1 MRLGQYSTTTAEQS
15 WCGVPTDDD
24 TIINL
29 SEAGSEAGLEIPRSS
44 SEFLATWQW
53 QRKAELAL
61 EYAQETGT
69 GVYDADDV
77 TRHAPVDDPGKVVCV
92 GLNYRDHAEEGDN
105 PIPDEPVL
113 FSKFPTTV
121 NDPDGTISWD
131 PDLTEKV
138 DYEAELVVVIGE
150 EARRV
155 EPEDAFDH
163 VAGYLVGND
172 VSARDLQHGDGQWVR
187 GKSLDGFAPI
197 GPELVTADEVEDPH
211 DLEIWA
217 DVNGERLQESTTANF
232 IFGID
237 ELVSFCSQ
245 AFTLEPGDLLFT
257 GTPPGVGVYREPPV
271 LLEDGDSVTIG
282 VEELGELTND
292 CAFE

>member
-1 MRLGQYSTTTAEQS
+1 MRLGQYSTTEAAQH
-15 WCGVPTDDD
+15 WCGVPTDDGS
-24 TIINL
+24 IINL
-29 SEAGSEAGLEIPRSS
+29 AEAGREAGLEIPRSS
-44 SEFLATWQW
+44 SEFIATWNW

-61 EYAQETGT
+61 EYADETGV
-69 GVYDADDV
+69 GVYDADEV
-77 TRHAPVDDPGKVVCV
+77 TRHAPIDDPGKVVCV
-92 GLNYRDHAEEGDN
+92 GLNYEDHAEEGDN

-138 DYEAELVVVIGE
+138 DYEAELVIVIGE

-155 EPEDAFDH
+155 DEEDAFDH

-197 GPELVTADEVEDPH
+197 GPELVTTDEVSDPH

-217 DVNGERLQESTTANF
+217 EVNGERLQDSSTSNF

-245 AFTLEPGDLLFT
+245 AFTLEPGDLIFT

-282 VEELGELTND
+282 IEELGELTND